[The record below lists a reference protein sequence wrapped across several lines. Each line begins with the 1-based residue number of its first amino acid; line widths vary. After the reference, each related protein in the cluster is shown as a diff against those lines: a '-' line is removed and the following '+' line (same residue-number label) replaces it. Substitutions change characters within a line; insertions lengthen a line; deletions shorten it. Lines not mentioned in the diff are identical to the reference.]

1 MIIDA
6 HCHAGRGDIMNAPWS
21 TDAPVGKYLS
31 RAQVAGIDKTIVIPP
46 GHSNYA
52 AANAQLARLVARH
65 PDRLIGFA
73 SVHARRDR
81 GRVFEIVARAVRE
94 YGFRGLKVHG
104 YDALPTREVC
114 EAVRA
119 LRIPLLVDVVGRAY
133 IVELLAPQ
141 YPDVSF
147 IIPHLGSFMDDW
159 RAQQQVVDQ
168 LVRYPNVYADTA
180 GVRRFD
186 YIVQA
191 IRRAGPRKLLFGS
204 DGPWLHPEVELH
216 KIRVLH
222 LPPQDEALILGGNT
236 LRLLQNRVRRAQSVP
251 ASVHPPLT
259 PGERASRSLS
269 Q

>member
-1 MIIDA
+1 MIIDT

-21 TDAPVGKYLS
+21 TDAPMDGYLR
-31 RAQVAGIDKTIVIPP
+31 RASAAGIDKTVVIPP

-52 AANAQLARLVARH
+52 EANAQLARIVARRPH
-65 PDRLIGFA
+65 RLVGFA
-73 SVHARRDR
+73 SVHATRDR
-81 GRVFEIVARAVRE
+81 GRIFQIVSRAVRE

-104 YDALPTREVC
+104 YDALPNREVC
-114 EAVRA
+114 ETVRA

-133 IVELLAPQ
+133 LVELLAPQ
-141 YPDVSF
+141 YPDVNF
-147 IIPHLGSFMDDW
+147 IIPHLGSFIDDW

-191 IRRAGPRKLLFGS
+191 IKRAGAHKLLFGS

-216 KIRVLH
+216 KIRVLR
-222 LPPQDEALILGGNT
+222 LPAKEEAMILGGNA
-236 LRLLQNRVRRAQSVP
+236 LRLLR
-251 ASVHPPLT
+251 
-259 PGERASRSLS
+259 LS
-269 Q
+269 GVVSCEYAAG